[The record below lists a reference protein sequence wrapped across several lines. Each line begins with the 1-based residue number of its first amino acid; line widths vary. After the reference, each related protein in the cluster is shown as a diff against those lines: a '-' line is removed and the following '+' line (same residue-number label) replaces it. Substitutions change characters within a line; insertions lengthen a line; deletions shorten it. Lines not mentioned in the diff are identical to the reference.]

1 MKIICIGRNYVMHAK
16 ELGNE
21 VPFSPVFFLKPD
33 TALLTK
39 NRPFYYPDISKEIQ
53 YETELVI
60 KINKVGKH
68 IQEKFAHTYYNEV
81 SLGIDFTARDLQRE
95 AKSKGLPWEK
105 AKSFDQSA
113 VLGDWIPKEEFDDI
127 KNINFRLEKNG
138 EIVQKGNSG
147 NMTFTIDYLIS
158 YLSTFFTLKMGDII
172 YTGTPA
178 GVGDVVINDQLV
190 GYLEDREMFN
200 FKVK

>member
-1 MKIICIGRNYVMHAK
+1 MHAK

-33 TALLTK
+33 TTLLTR
-39 NRPFYYPDISKEIQ
+39 NRPFYYPNISKEVQ
-53 YETELVI
+53 YETELVV

-68 IQEKFAHTYYNEV
+68 IQEKHAHTYYNEI
-81 SLGIDFTARDLQRE
+81 SLGIDFTARDQQRE

-113 VLGDWIPKEEFDDI
+113 VLSDQWIPKEKFENI
-127 KNINFRLEKNG
+127 KNITFSLKKND
-138 EIVQKGNSG
+138 ELVQKGNSG

-178 GVGDVVINDQLV
+178 GVGDVAIGDHLV
-190 GYLEDREMFN
+190 GYIEDREMFN

>member
-16 ELGNE
+16 EFGNE

-33 TALLTK
+33 TSLLIK
-39 NRPFYYPDISKEIQ
+39 NRPFFYPNISKEVQ
-53 YETELVI
+53 YETELVVR
-60 KINKVGKH
+60 INKVGKH
-68 IQEKFAHTYYNEV
+68 IQEKFAHTYYSEI
-81 SLGIDFTARDLQRE
+81 SLGVDFTARDLQRE

-105 AKSFDQSA
+105 AKAFDHSA
-113 VLGDWIPKEEFDDI
+113 VLGEWLPKEEFDDI
-127 KNINFRLEKNG
+127 KDINFHLDKNG
-138 EIVQKGNSG
+138 ETVQTGNSG

-158 YLSTFFTLKMGDII
+158 YLSQFFTLKMGDLI

-178 GVGDVVINDQLV
+178 GVGDVQIDDRLT
-190 GYLEDREMFN
+190 GYIEDRKMFD

>member
-1 MKIICIGRNYVMHAK
+1 MHAR

-33 TALLTK
+33 TTLLTR
-39 NRPFYYPDISKEIQ
+39 NRPFYYPNISKEVQ
-53 YETELVI
+53 YETELVVR
-60 KINKVGKH
+60 INKVGKH
-68 IQEKFAHTYYNEV
+68 IQEKYAHTYYNEI
-81 SLGIDFTARDLQRE
+81 SLGVDFTARDLQRE

-113 VLGDWIPKEEFDDI
+113 VLSDTWLPKEEFDDL
-127 KNINFRLEKNG
+127 KNINFSLKKNS
-138 EIVQKGNSG
+138 EQVQKGNSG

-178 GVGDVVINDQLV
+178 GVGDVAIGDHLI
-190 GYLEDREMFN
+190 GYIEDREMFN

>member
-1 MKIICIGRNYVMHAK
+1 MHAR

-33 TALLTK
+33 TTLLTR
-39 NRPFYYPDISKEIQ
+39 NRPFYYPNISKEVQ
-53 YETELVI
+53 YETELVVR
-60 KINKVGKH
+60 INKVGKH
-68 IQEKFAHTYYNEV
+68 IQEKYAHTYYNEI
-81 SLGIDFTARDLQRE
+81 SLGVDFTARDLQRE

-113 VLGDWIPKEEFDDI
+113 VLSDTWLPKEEFDDL
-127 KNINFRLEKNG
+127 KNINFSLKKNS
-138 EIVQKGNSG
+138 EQVQKGNSG

-178 GVGDVVINDQLV
+178 GVGDVAIGDHLI
-190 GYLEDREMFN
+190 GFIEDREMFN

>member
-33 TALLTK
+33 TTLLTK
-39 NRPFYYPDISKEIQ
+39 NRPFYYPNISKEIQ

-68 IQEKFAHTYYNEV
+68 IQEKFAHTYYDEV

-113 VLGDWIPKEEFDDI
+113 VLGDWIPKEEFEDI
-127 KNINFRLEKNG
+127 KNINFRLDKNG
-138 EIVQKGNSG
+138 ETVQKGNSG

-178 GVGDVVINDQLV
+178 GVGDVAINDQLV
-190 GYLEDREMFN
+190 GYLEDRKMFD
-200 FKVK
+200 FKIK

>member
-1 MKIICIGRNYVMHAK
+1 MHAK

-21 VPFSPVFFLKPD
+21 VPFSPVFFLEPD
-33 TALLTK
+33 TTLLTR
-39 NRPFYYPDISKEIQ
+39 NRPFYYPNISKEVQ
-53 YETELVI
+53 YETELVV

-68 IQEKFAHTYYNEV
+68 IQEKHAHTYYNEF
-81 SLGIDFTARDLQRE
+81 SLGIDFTARDQQRE

-113 VLGDWIPKEEFDDI
+113 VLSDQWIPKEEFEDI
-127 KNINFRLEKNG
+127 KNITFSLQKNG
-138 EIVQKGNSG
+138 EQAQKGNSG

-178 GVGDVVINDQLV
+178 GVGDVAIGDHLV
-190 GYLEDREMFN
+190 GYIEDREMFN

>member
-1 MKIICIGRNYVMHAK
+1 MKIICIGRNYVLHAK
-16 ELGNE
+16 EFGNE

-53 YETELVI
+53 YEAEVVV

-68 IQEKFAHTYYNEV
+68 IQEKFANTYYEEI
-81 SLGIDFTARDLQRE
+81 SLGVDFTARDLQRE

-105 AKSFDQSA
+105 AKAFDQSA
-113 VLGDWIPKEEFDDI
+113 VLGDWIPKKDFEDI

-138 EIVQKGNSG
+138 DVVQNGNTG

-158 YLSTFFTLKMGDII
+158 YLSKFFTLKMGDLI

-178 GVGDVVINDQLV
+178 GVADVKINDRMT
-190 GYLEDREMFN
+190 GYIEDKKMFD
-200 FKVK
+200 FKIK